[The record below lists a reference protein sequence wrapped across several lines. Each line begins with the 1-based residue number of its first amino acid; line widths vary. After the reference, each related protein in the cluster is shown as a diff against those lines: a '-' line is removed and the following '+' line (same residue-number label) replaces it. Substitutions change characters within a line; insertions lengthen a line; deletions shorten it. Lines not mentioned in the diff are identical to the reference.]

1 MADIGILI
9 GIYFAPGVLL
19 AFPGGAMG
27 RRYGDKATVLAA
39 ILAMLAGEL
48 LMASSSA
55 WTVQIAGRLIAGTGG
70 ILLSVLMTKMVAD
83 WFTGREIAT
92 AMAIFV
98 NSWPVGIAI
107 SLMLLPW
114 IATRYGLPL
123 VNLAVGAWILIG
135 LGLMAFFY
143 RAPEAAVSLEGERG
157 SVTSET
163 VYAVIAASS
172 IWCLYNLGL
181 VMIFSFGPTM
191 LVERG
196 WSMAAAGSTIS
207 IVLWLTAISVPIG
220 GFLADLTKR
229 GEAIIVAGCIGFA
242 LLTLLLSRSGQVLPA
257 VIAVGAVC
265 GLPAGAI
272 MSLPARV
279 LEPRTRAIGMGIFY
293 TVFYAGSPV
302 GSAIGGRL
310 STPLGSASAALDFG
324 AVLLLACPAILWLFR
339 RIVAGQNRAALPS
352 T

>member
-1 MADIGILI
+1 M
-9 GIYFAPGVLL
+9 LL
-19 AFPGGAMG
+19 ALPGGTIG
-27 RRYGDKATVLAA
+27 RRYGDKATVLAGL
-39 ILAMLAGEL
+39 LAMLAGEL
-48 LMASSSA
+48 LMDASTSWS
-55 WTVQIAGRLIAGTGG
+55 VQIIGRLIAGTGG

-92 AMAIFV
+92 AMAFFV

-114 IATRYGLPL
+114 IAAMSGLHA
-123 VNLAVGAWILIG
+123 VNLAVAGWILIG
-135 LGLMAFFY
+135 LGLMAFVY
-143 RAPEAAVSLEGERG
+143 RAPEAALPVEGERG
-157 SVTSET
+157 SLSSET
-163 VYAVIAASS
+163 VYAVIAAGS
-172 IWCLYNLGL
+172 IWCLYNIGFA
-181 VMIFSFGPTM
+181 MIFSFGPSM

-207 IVLWLTAISVPIG
+207 IVLWLAALSVPLG

-242 LLTLLLSRSGQVLPA
+242 LLTVLLSRSGPVLPV
-257 VIAVGAVC
+257 VIAVGTVC

-279 LEPRTRAIGMGIFY
+279 LEPKTRAIGMGIFY
-293 TVFYAGSPV
+293 TAFYAGSPV
-302 GSAIGGRL
+302 GTAIGGKL
-310 STPLGSASAALDFG
+310 ATSIGSASAALDFG
-324 AVLLLACPAILWLFR
+324 AVVLLVCPAILWLFLR
-339 RIVAGQNRAALPS
+339 MVAGQNRSALPS